1 MNVSLIIKM
10 KIENSKIL
18 QNNPHVV
25 QYHLLVEKT
34 FLLYIYYALVF
45 LTVGLFFLPFHWYK
59 KL

>member
-1 MNVSLIIKM
+1 M